1 VIEEDQSISNKKSN
15 LNQFEKKNSNESMKD
30 IVMQEILPQNSKI
43 SPKKNNIDRKEI
55 LKNLAENSFNVNVEH
70 YKTLNK
76 IDEIIQENQEKDT
89 KILDKNTKQINNMKV
104 ELKCC
109 LSHVD
114 RGNAIFVTNRDI
126 IFKLPRPYLP
136 NNYIKG
142 NSFKITIEETE
153 TSNKKY
159 EKIRCLQNKHLFK

>member
-1 VIEEDQSISNKKSN
+1 MSTKKSD
-15 LNQFEKKNSNESMKD
+15 LNQFEKKNSYESIKD
-30 IVMQEILPQNSKI
+30 LVVKEIIPPNSKL

-55 LKNLAENSFNVNVEH
+55 LKNLAENSFHVNLKND
-70 YKTLNK
+70 KTFNK
-76 IDEIIQENQEKDT
+76 IDEIKEENHEKDGKT
-89 KILDKNTKQINNMKV
+89 LDKNTKQINNMKI
-104 ELKCC
+104 EIKCC

-159 EKIRCLQNKHLFK
+159 EKIRSLQNKHLFK